1 MYRVTLV
8 NTLDN
13 MSFTQLMAIDVV
25 VTAIKV
31 RDPIQGLP
39 EFSHWKGL
47 SRVDVRKRWH

>member
-31 RDPIQGLP
+31 RDPIQGP
-39 EFSHWKGL
+39 GTAAGFL
-47 SRVDVRKRWH
+47 SPPAIGS